1 MMNSRSPI
9 HNGRMSPRTY
19 GPHQNYGYPQSPAG
33 PARPG
38 HDRRQNYD
46 PHAYGHRPNIAE
58 GSGHPAHYNAPS
70 PEGYQSKPASNSS
83 GPGSDISHGSA
94 GGHSAQPRPT
104 DNDTAQPRPTD
115 NDATQPR
122 PTDNDGFA
130 GGQGSGQPELF
141 ETPAQLY
148 EPLSPGEN
156 WNAPKSNAP
165 PTPPAEADQKSLP
178 SPPPPAQQPE
188 PNAAAEKRKSWFKR
202 KMGKG

>member
-1 MMNSRSPI
+1 MNSRSPI
-9 HNGRMSPRTY
+9 HNGRMSPRNH
-19 GPHQNYGYPQSPAG
+19 GHHQNYGYPQGPAG
-33 PARPG
+33 PARSG
-38 HDRRQNYD
+38 YDRRQNYD

-58 GSGHPAHYNAPS
+58 GSGHPARYNAPS
-70 PEGYQSKPASNSS
+70 PEGFRSKPASNSS

-94 GGHSAQPRPT
+94 GGPSV
-104 DNDTAQPRPTD
+104 
-115 NDATQPR
+115 QPR
-122 PTDNDGFA
+122 PTDNDGLA

-156 WNAPKSNAP
+156 WSAPKPNNAP
-165 PTPPAEADQKSLP
+165 PTPPAEADPKPLP